1 MHPTQPVLALE
12 GIVASAHPLASLAG
26 VRVLQEGG
34 NAFDAAIAV
43 NSILNVTQPHM
54 CGVGGDIF
62 YLIYSSKE
70 GYVRFLNGSGRAARK
85 ASVEYYLKRGL
96 KSIPRYG
103 PLACITVPG
112 CVKGWETLNRK
123 YGSKDMREL
132 LRSAIEYAKKGFPIS
147 RGLAVAIEQIMKT
160 EKIHSSWAKVYLPL
174 GRKPSEG
181 EVLKQEDLG
190 RSLTTIAE
198 GGADTFYSMLA
209 EEIRKNE
216 PEILLTEEDFRA
228 HAPEWGEPISTEYR
242 GYTVYETP
250 PNTQAIAALIAL
262 NVLNGFN
269 LKEKTRTSTET
280 IHLLVEAT
288 RLAYEDRARYI
299 ADPTFFNTPLT
310 HLLSKEHAQD
320 LRSRISAIHALPYEG
335 SSTKDQGDTTY
346 FAIVDKDKNCVSCVQ
361 SIYHPFGSHIV
372 VNGTG
377 VVLHN
382 RGAYFTLEEGHHN
395 KLEPNKRP
403 FHTLCASI
411 TFIDDEPHIILG
423 SMGGDGQ
430 PQTHIQ
436 ILSSII
442 DYKLN
447 IQEAIFAPRWM
458 FPGTIYEKPRV
469 LLMEERFPSEVVEG
483 LRALGHKVDVI
494 EPFSSLMG
502 HAHGIVI
509 DKDRKV
515 LHGGADPRGDGVAIG
530 Y

>member
-1 MHPTQPVLALE
+1 MHPTQPVLASEAL
-12 GIVASAHPLASLAG
+12 VASAHPLASLAG

-43 NSILNVTQPHM
+43 NAVLNVTQPHM

-70 GYVRFLNGSGRAARK
+70 GSVRFLNGSGRAAKK

-96 KSIPRYG
+96 KSIPIYG

-112 CVKGWETLNRK
+112 CVNGWENLNRE

-132 LRSAIEYAKKGFPIS
+132 LRFAIEYAVKGFPIS
-147 RGLAVAIEQIMKT
+147 RGLAAAIEQITKT
-160 EKIHSSWAKVYLPL
+160 EVHSGWAEVYLPR

-190 RSLTTIAE
+190 RSLTLVAE
-198 GGADTFYSMLA
+198 GGADAFYSMLA
-209 EEIRKNE
+209 EEIKKNE
-216 PEILLTEEDFRA
+216 PEILLTEEDFKA
-228 HAPEWGEPISTEYR
+228 HTSEWSEPISTEYR

-250 PNTQAIAALIAL
+250 PNTQAISALIAL

-269 LKEKTRTSTET
+269 LREKKQISTET

-299 ADPTFFNTPLT
+299 ADPKFFNTPLN
-310 HLLSKEHAQD
+310 HLLSKGHADD
-320 LRSRISAIHALPYEG
+320 LRSRISTTHALPYEG
-335 SSTKDQGDTTY
+335 ISTKDQGDTTY
-346 FAIVDKDKNCVSCVQ
+346 FAIVDKDRNCVSCVQ
-361 SIYHPFGSHIV
+361 SLFHPFGSHV
-372 VNGTG
+372 LVKGTG
-377 VVLHN
+377 IVLHN
-382 RGAYFTLEEGHHN
+382 RGSYFTLEEGHHN

-403 FHTLCASI
+403 FHTLCASL
-411 TFIDDEPHIILG
+411 TFKDGEPHIILG

-442 DYKLN
+442 DYNLN
-447 IQEAIFAPRWM
+447 IQEAIFAPRWVL
-458 FPGTIYEKPRV
+458 PGTIYEKPKA
-469 LLMEERFPSEVVEG
+469 LLMESRFPIDVVEG
-483 LRALGHKVDVI
+483 LRALGHRVDVI

-502 HAHGIVI
+502 HA
-509 DKDRKV
+509 
-515 LHGGADPRGDGVAIG
+515 
-530 Y
+530 